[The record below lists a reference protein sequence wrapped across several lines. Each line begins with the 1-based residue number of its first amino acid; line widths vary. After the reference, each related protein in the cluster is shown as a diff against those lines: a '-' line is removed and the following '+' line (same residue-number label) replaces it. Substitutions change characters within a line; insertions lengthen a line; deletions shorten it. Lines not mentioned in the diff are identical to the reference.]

1 MSKQMNTLP
10 EQVNRCVPSTQKI
23 TKHSTYLKGGIG
35 HLKKKSMALL
45 MAHDFLLQEVEE
57 GKNYGPGSPFLAASL
72 LAMGSIY
79 LADRSCI

>member
-1 MSKQMNTLP
+1 MS
-10 EQVNRCVPSTQKI
+10 QVHKRSQNIAHIKKEVEVI
-23 TKHSTYLKGGIG
+23 
-35 HLKKKSMALL
+35 KKKSMALL

-57 GKNYGPGSPFLAASL
+57 GWNYGPGSPFLAASL